1 MSVHEPVRIEK
12 LMSLTLREFQYTIAP
27 LAGGPLASDR
37 NDVQI
42 ALAGGTVVVA
52 YDPRPSVRLGGLMD
66 MPRAIV
72 SLTFRGLSQPERDA
86 FIKRFD
92 FTFQRGGG

>member
-1 MSVHEPVRIEK
+1 MHEPVRIEK

-27 LAGGPLASDR
+27 LTGG
-37 NDVQI
+37 
-42 ALAGGTVVVA
+42 ALGAERTEAEIRVGSGSVVVA
-52 YDPRPSVRLGGLMD
+52 YDPRPSVRLGGLID

-72 SLTFRGLSQPERDA
+72 SLTFHGLSQTERDA
-86 FIKRFD
+86 FTKRFD